1 MSGIFQDI
9 RYAARQVRKAPGFAA
24 IAVVTLALGIGANTA
39 IFSVV
44 NGVLLR
50 PLAMR
55 DPDRLVRIWHTPPQ
69 SSFPGISTFSVSP
82 ANYLD
87 WQSQNHVFETMAIY
101 GFRGFTLTSGDKP
114 EQVDVGAVSAEF
126 FPTLG
131 VRPEFGRV
139 LSPDEDHPGR
149 SNVVVLSHRLWQER
163 FGSNR
168 NIVGSYIKL
177 DGASYL
183 VAGVMPASFRFP
195 DFAQM
200 WTPLAWTD
208 QEKAVRGNH
217 NLVVVARLRPGIEM
231 KQAQAE
237 MNTISGRLEQQYPT
251 DDKGWGAVVIPL
263 HADMVSDVRPALL
276 VLLGAVGFILLIA
289 CVNVTNL
296 SLARIFSR
304 HKEIAIR
311 TAIGASSTRIIRQ
324 ILVESVLLAL
334 IGGAMGLSYA
344 HFGIRLIMAFL
355 AAKLPTSVDA
365 PLDLRVLAFTALVSV
380 ATGLVAGVLPALH
393 LSRGNVNQA
402 LKQGLGRTDSD
413 SSGNR
418 TRNALVVV
426 EVSLSLVLLIGAGL
440 MIRSFQMLRGVNPGF
455 DSGGVLTMTTAIS
468 GMKFSDAAQQSR
480 FFDRV
485 LERTRTLPGVVSAG
499 VIDDL
504 PLNGNGSHQPI
515 AVEGQPV
522 VPMSEQPEVDV
533 RAITPGYMGALRV
546 PVLRGRD
553 LDDTDI
559 AGRPQTTVISASL
572 AKQFWPHENP
582 IGKHISLTF
591 FPGVVREVVGVVG
604 DVKSDG
610 LDQTRTPAT
619 LYVPLAQLTPSSGGP
634 WRSFPMT
641 LVVRCASNP
650 SSLVS
655 AVTNAIREVDSEVPV
670 RDIFTMDELV
680 ATSLS
685 QQRFTLLLLG
695 AFAVL
700 ALILAAIGIYSVLSY
715 SVRRRVQEIGIR
727 LALGARIS
735 DVLRMIVIEGMRPT
749 LLGVTIGIVGALALG
764 QVMSSLIYGVK
775 PTDPL
780 TFLAVAMVLAIVALS
795 ATIIP
800 AYRAAKVDPMVA
812 LRYE

>member
-9 RYAARQVRKAPGFAA
+9 RYATRQVRKAPGFAA

-50 PLAMR
+50 PLALR

-87 WQSQNHVFETMAIY
+87 WQSQNQAFESMAIY
-101 GFRGFTLTSGDKP
+101 GFRGFTLTGGDKP
-114 EQVDVGAVSAEF
+114 EQVDVGAVSAGF

-131 VRPEFGRV
+131 VRPELGRV
-139 LSPDEDHPGR
+139 LSPDEDQPGR

-168 NIVGSYIKL
+168 NIVGNYIKL

-208 QEKAVRGNH
+208 QDKAIRGNH
-217 NLVVVARLRPGIEM
+217 NLVVIARLRPGVDM

-237 MNTISGRLEQQYPT
+237 MDTISRRLEQQYPA
-251 DDKGWGAVVIPL
+251 DDKGWGAIVIPL

-311 TAIGASSTRIIRQ
+311 TAMGASSTRIMRQ

-334 IGGAMGLSYA
+334 IGGALGLSYA

-355 AAKLPTSVDA
+355 AARLPNSVEA
-365 PLDLRVLAFTALVSV
+365 ALDLKVLAFTALVSV
-380 ATGLVAGVLPALH
+380 LTGVVAGILPALH
-393 LSRGNVNQA
+393 LSRGNLNQA

-418 TRNALVVV
+418 TRSALVVV

-440 MIRSFQMLRGVNPGF
+440 MIRSFQMLREVNPGF

-468 GMKFSDAAQQSR
+468 GTKFSDAAQQAR
-480 FFDRV
+480 FFDRM

-504 PLNGNGSHQPI
+504 PLSGNGSHQPI
-515 AVEGQPV
+515 AVEGKPV

-533 RAITPGYMGALRV
+533 RVISPGYMSALRV

-553 LDDTDI
+553 LDDTDVS
-559 AGRPQTTVISASL
+559 GRPPSTVISASL
-572 AKQFWPHENP
+572 AKQFWPNEDP

-591 FPGVVREVVGVVG
+591 FPGVVRGVVGVVG

-619 LYVPLAQLTPSSGGP
+619 LYVPLAQLSPSSGGP

-641 LVVRCASNP
+641 LIVRCASNP
-650 SSLVS
+650 SSVVS

-764 QVMSSLIYGVK
+764 QVMSSLVYGVK

-800 AYRAAKVDPMVA
+800 AYRAARVDPMVA